1 MVSWK
6 DRTLRFKSTPPMAS
20 EHPRAGG
27 ALRKGR
33 RATGVAAGMLLVAA
47 SGLLSGS
54 AAHAQ
59 NEEQNQA
66 EKPAYLD
73 PSQPVDVRVDDLMRH
88 MTLKEKIGQLNLPC
102 AYVDE
107 LGKTAEEKIA
117 AARKFAAGTYTTEIG
132 PGAGFFTLDDTLRQK
147 DLAQEVNL
155 FNELQK
161 TALTE
166 TRLKIPLLEDEE
178 GTHGA
183 MYPGAT
189 IFPEG
194 LSIGSTFDMPL
205 VNRIYAVSAEEA
217 RAVGIHILSTL
228 VLELDR
234 DPRMGRN
241 MEAYTEDPYLYAQ
254 IAKNIVTGA
263 QGTNISAPDKVIAL
277 MTDFPTQS
285 VPASGMERG
294 AIEISERA
302 LRETFLAP
310 WVSAF
315 NAGALGVMAGYP
327 EIDDIP
333 EHSSEKWNT
342 DILRHEL
349 GFKGIVESE
358 GGGFDSIVYENVA
371 PDQKQAG
378 EMALRAGVDVD
389 ITYEPAYMGPLV
401 QAVEDGEVPEALVD
415 RAVRRVLELKFRLG
429 LFEHPYVDVAHAQQ
443 VVHSQEHQD
452 LALRAAHES
461 IVLLKN
467 DNNLLPLKKDV
478 KSIAVIGPDAND
490 GWSEIGDYSP
500 QAVPQTISTILDG
513 IRKKVSPQA
522 KVLYAK
528 GCDVIGGSADFTEAV
543 QAAKKSQLAV
553 VVVGEKPRNGDHEED
568 GHPTDGEGYDV
579 ASLNLTG
586 HQEELI
592 KAIQA
597 TGTPLV
603 LVLINGRPLAIPWE
617 AEHLPAIV
625 EAWEPGERGGE
636 AVADVLFG
644 DYNPSGR
651 LAITVP
657 RDAGQLPV
665 YYDYKPS
672 KAYWVHRAWSRDGGY
687 ADMPG
692 TPLYP
697 FGFGLSYTQFKY
709 SNLHLE
715 PAQIA
720 VGGKVKVTV
729 DVQNTGEH
737 AGVQTVEMYL
747 HEHYAPVS
755 LPVERLRGIE
765 RVTLNPGETKTVT
778 MTLRP
783 EDLMLLDR
791 DMLWRVAPGT
801 FDVMIGNSAEDIP
814 LKASF
819 EVKYPDTV
827 VDRGLSTTPDLAR

>member
-1 MVSWK
+1 MVSWNGRYFTTAGLK
-6 DRTLRFKSTPPMAS
+6 RSGSAARTI
-20 EHPRAGG
+20 
-27 ALRKGR
+27 GR
-33 RATGVAAGMLLVAA
+33 AAGMLLLTA
-47 SGLLSGS
+47 SALLAGS
-54 AAHAQ
+54 TARAQ
-59 NEEQNQA
+59 NETQ
-66 EKPAYLD
+66 KPVYLD
-73 PSQPVDVRVDDLMRH
+73 ASQPIDVRVDDLMRR

-102 AYVDE
+102 AYVDD
-107 LGKTAEEKIA
+107 LGKTPEEKIA
-117 AARKFAAGTYTTEIG
+117 AARRFAAGTYTTEIG
-132 PGAGFFTLDDTLRQK
+132 PGAGFFTLDDTLKQT
-147 DLAQEVNL
+147 DLTQQVNL

-161 TALTE
+161 IALTE
-166 TRLKIPLLEDEE
+166 TRLKVPLLEDEE

-263 QGTNISAPDKVIAL
+263 QGTNINAPDKVVAL

-327 EIDDIP
+327 EIDDVP

-443 VVHSQEHQD
+443 VVHSQEHQQ
-452 LALRAAHES
+452 LALDAARES

-478 KSIAVIGPDAND
+478 KSIAVIGPDADN

-500 QAVPQTISTILDG
+500 QAVPQPISTILDG
-513 IRKKVSPQA
+513 IRKKVPQA

-528 GCDVIGGSADFTEAV
+528 GCDVIGGSADFTEAL
-543 QAAKKSQLAV
+543 QAAKKSQVAV

-586 HQEELI
+586 HQEELVR
-592 KAIQA
+592 AIQA
-597 TGTPLV
+597 TGTPVV

-709 SNLHLE
+709 SNLHVE

-729 DVQNTGEH
+729 DVENTGDR
-737 AGVQTVEMYL
+737 AGVQTVQLYL

-755 LPVERLRGIE
+755 LPVERLRAFE

-827 VDRGLSTTPDLAR
+827 LDRGLSTTPDLAR